1 MGGSGGTGLFGLQMA
16 KLMGTGTV
24 ATVCSA
30 KNGDLCREYG
40 ADVVCAYDGGE
51 EALKAAL
58 AAAGPFD
65 CCYDTVSSPDDPPY
79 EHLVRPVLKR
89 NGQLVAINGKLSD
102 FVRAMMSGGCLG
114 NIQRSNFKIVILG
127 PGPKVAADLDRVAAW
142 VADKKARRRRRRR
155 RFCALLLWGE
165 PTC

>member
-1 MGGSGGTGLFGLQMA
+1 M
-16 KLMGTGTV
+16 
-24 ATVCSA
+24 
-30 KNGDLCREYG
+30 
-40 ADVVCAYDGGE
+40 
-51 EALKAAL
+51 
-58 AAAGPFD
+58 
-65 CCYDTVSSPDDPPY
+65 
-79 EHLVRPVLKR
+79 LKR